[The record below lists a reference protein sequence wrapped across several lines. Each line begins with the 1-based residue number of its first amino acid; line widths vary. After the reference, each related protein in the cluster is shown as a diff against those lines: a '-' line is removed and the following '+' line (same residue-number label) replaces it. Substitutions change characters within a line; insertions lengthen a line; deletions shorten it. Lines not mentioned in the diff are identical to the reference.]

1 MIKKLLK
8 VTAVVSLIPA
18 ALFAQKQTGWNS
30 LPEDTIA
37 AVNMNFSKEVCDKI
51 QNNTNIGKKIFSKEK
66 IAQLKQ
72 VINNHASVNPEMAAG
87 MAYLKAYGFGLDDI
101 FGMFN
106 NNMGVGVIPGTAGS
120 QKYFTVLFWADFDDE
135 LISKVYKFIDEKG
148 GEAKKRVDIELDGE
162 KVIHLFAGKDTAH
175 VMITRL
181 GDRLVVS
188 ISDFDKNSK
197 YGEFSGDD
205 VKALEDAFQKKSSN
219 GSLDIRPLQDEFVE
233 GADKQE
239 VSGVKAAASE
249 ALGELLKGTTARF
262 LMAQKGEGGEF
273 ARRLL
278 SKPGVANARPEGD
291 MLIEGYIDIAKAIEL
306 SGENVSE
313 LEMLGLNNLE
323 GIALWS
329 ALDGNKAK
337 TSMFVSSPKPRKG
350 VLTLLDQA
358 VTDALPPV
366 WVPENV
372 MNYSHMSFDFNLLYK
387 VVKQIATSQ
396 LGAQA
401 FDNQEQSANLA
412 LQNFIGTDA
421 KGLINSFGKKIYQV
435 NFGLEMQ
442 KNASAN
448 AAGINALPVNKT
460 AVIIEF
466 NNDDV
471 MKQVI
476 DKAMV
481 FSLQEGI
488 ERAKENGFDGYRI
501 KTPMFQGSV
510 FYGQNKI
517 VISVGEETTE
527 LILSALSNP
536 PKGADALINSKKFIE
551 FVNSEKPA
559 KSAVFTYG
567 DASKMAPS
575 VYSALSQFIT
585 RDTILA
591 DISNERE
598 KAFVNDLMDLVPSES
613 DVEGIFGISYS
624 NGLPLESGFIFK
636 SSIELP

>member
-1 MIKKLLK
+1 MTKKILK
-8 VTAVVSLIPA
+8 LTAAVSLIPA

-37 AVNMNFSKEVCDKI
+37 AVNVNFSKEVSDKI
-51 QNNTNIGKKIFSKEK
+51 QNNTNLGRKIFSKEK
-66 IAQLKQ
+66 FAQLKQ
-72 VINNHASVNPEMAAG
+72 VISNHASTNPDMAAG
-87 MAYLKAYGFGLDDI
+87 LAYLKAYGFGLDDM
-101 FGMFN
+101 FGLLN
-106 NNMGVGVIPGTAGS
+106 NNMGMGVIPGTAGS
-120 QKYFTVLFWADFDDE
+120 QKYFTLLFWADFNDE
-135 LISKVYKFIDEKG
+135 LISKIYKFVDEKA

-162 KVIHLFAGKDTAH
+162 KVIHLFAGKDSAH
-175 VMITRL
+175 VMITRI
-181 GDRLVVS
+181 GDRLVVT

-205 VKALEDAFQKKSSN
+205 VQALEDAFQKKNST
-219 GSLDIRPLQDEFVE
+219 GSLDIRPLQDEFEE
-233 GADKQE
+233 GAESQP
-239 VSGVKAAASE
+239 VSGTKAAASE

-262 LMAQKGEGGEF
+262 LMAQKGDGGEF

-278 SKPGVANARPEGD
+278 SKPGVANARPDGD

-306 SGENVSE
+306 SGENTAE
-313 LEMLGLNNLE
+313 LEMIGLNNLE
-323 GIALWS
+323 GVALWS

-337 TSMFVSSPKPRKG
+337 TSVFISSPKPRKG

-372 MNYSHMSFDFNLLYK
+372 MNYSHMSFDFNMLYK

-396 LGAQA
+396 LGAEA
-401 FDNQEQSANLA
+401 FNSQEQNANKGLTD
-412 LQNFIGTDA
+412 FIGSDV
-421 KGLINSFGKKIYQV
+421 KGLLNSFGKKIYQV
-435 NFGLEMQ
+435 NFGIEMQ
-442 KNASAN
+442 KNAN
-448 AAGINALPVNKT
+448 ASGLNALPVNKT
-460 AVIIEF
+460 AIVIEF
-466 NNDDV
+466 NNDDI
-471 MKQVI
+471 MKQVLE
-476 DKAMV
+476 KAMV
-481 FSLQEGI
+481 FSLQDGI
-488 ERAKENGFDGYRI
+488 ERAKEHGFDGYRI
-501 KTPMFQGSV
+501 KMPAFQGSI

-527 LILSALSNP
+527 MILSALANP

-551 FVNSEKPA
+551 FIKSEKPE

-575 VYSALSQFIT
+575 VYSAMSQFIT

-598 KAFVNDLMDLVPSES
+598 KAFANDLMDLLPSES
-613 DVEGIFGISYS
+613 DVEGIFGISFS

-636 SSIELP
+636 SSVELP